1 MPGAAQRRVAIVGA
15 GLAGL
20 VAAVEASD
28 AGAEVVVLER
38 AAAPGGATAASAGWV
53 WRYRDLATARAC
65 APLGDPLVQAAI
77 VGSLDEDLGWLEAR
91 GVASVAPS
99 TGRDLTRGVRI
110 DPAAALDRLA
120 ERLERAQPG
129 ALQVDAGVLDVRS
142 AGHGFELVVRRATGA
157 ALGDR
162 PVEVVAAD
170 AVVFAGGGYAAD
182 LDRVATDAA
191 APAAARAEW
200 VLRAPRAGD
209 GSSLDA
215 ALALGALRV
224 PSDGESLVR
233 LVPAGDGEP
242 SASALVRAGELQVE
256 GHRLVVGN
264 DDLELQA
271 EPHDWSG
278 AQAAWRL
285 ARTCGAGRLELPS
298 AALRSRIHAGG
309 TVEEALRAAIADGA
323 EGGRL
328 EGGGAWLAVRAGITT
343 TRCTLRVG
351 PDGSLRVARRGW
363 RMPGAPRVGRLDGA
377 FAAGADAACSGLGG
391 TASGLAQALVLG
403 RRAAR
408 AAALGS

>member
-1 MPGAAQRRVAIVGA
+1 MPRAAHRRVAIVGA

-20 VAAVEASD
+20 VAAVEAAD
-28 AGAEVVVLER
+28 AGCEVVVLER
-38 AAAPGGATAASAGWV
+38 DPAPGGATAASAGWV
-53 WRYRDLATARAC
+53 WRYRDLGTARTC
-65 APLGDPLVQAAI
+65 APFGDPILQAAI
-77 VGSLDEDLGWLEAR
+77 VESLDDDIAWLAER
-91 GVASVAPS
+91 GVPPVAPS
-99 TGRDLTRGVRI
+99 TGRELTRGVRI
-110 DPAAALDRLA
+110 DPAVAIDRLV
-120 ERLERAQPG
+120 ERLERRQPG
-129 ALQVDAGVLDVRS
+129 ALRAECGVLDVRS
-142 AGHGFELVVRRATGA
+142 AGRGFELVTRRATGA

-162 PVEVVAAD
+162 PVEVVPAD

-182 LDRVATDAA
+182 LDRIAADAA

-224 PSDGESLVR
+224 PNDGESLVR
-233 LVPAGDGEP
+233 LVPAGHGTP
-242 SASALVRAGELQVE
+242 SAIALVRAGELQVD
-256 GHRLVVGN
+256 GHRLVAG
-264 DDLELQA
+264 DDDVEVPS

-285 ARTCGAGRLELPS
+285 ARTSGAGRLELPS
-298 AALRSRIHAGG
+298 GALRTRLHAGG
-309 TVEEALRAAIADGA
+309 TVEDALRAAIADGA

-351 PDGSLRVARRGW
+351 PDGSLRAARRGW
-363 RMPGAPRVGRLDGA
+363 RMPGSARIARLDGA

-408 AAALGS
+408 AAAHGP